1 MATYVI
7 GDIHGCLEQ
16 LQQLLQLINF
26 DNQNDTLWFT
36 GDLINRGP
44 QSLET
49 LRFIKSLGSNHICVL
64 GNHDL
69 VLLAL
74 HAKQLTLPKD
84 RSNNFD
90 QILEAVDS
98 DELLQWLQTR
108 PVAYYDAKFNALLVH
123 AGVLPQWSLEQILSY
138 AGEIE
143 TALQGPNAA
152 ALFKE
157 MYGNLPDTWSPNL
170 IGWNRLRFLM
180 NCFTRMRFCSKTGQ
194 LDLAPKGIQP
204 ALGFD
209 AWFEIDTVRDSELTI
224 LFGHWAALLG
234 KTNKSNFIGLDTGC
248 VWGHQLTALRLEDRK
263 YFAVPGLSLNK
274 HSPQYNLE

>member
-26 DNQNDTLWFT
+26 DTENDTLWFT

-49 LRFIKSLGSNHICVL
+49 LRFIKSLGSNHISVL

-84 RSNNFD
+84 HSNDFD
-90 QILEAVDS
+90 QVLEAADCE
-98 DELLQWLQTR
+98 ELLQWLQTR
-108 PVAYYDAKFNALLVH
+108 PMAHYDAKFNALLVH

-138 AGEIE
+138 ASEIQ
-143 TALQGPNAA
+143 AILQGPNAA

-157 MYGNLPDTWSPNL
+157 MYGDLPDTWSTDL
-170 IGWNRLRFLM
+170 IGWDRVRFLI

-194 LDLAPKGIQP
+194 LDLAAKGTQP
-204 ALGFD
+204 APGFD
-209 AWFEIDTVRDSELTI
+209 AWFAIDTNRDPKLTI

-234 KTNKSNFIGLDTGC
+234 KTSQPNVLGLDTGC

-263 YFAVPGLSLNK
+263 YFAVPGLVA
-274 HSPQYNLE
+274 